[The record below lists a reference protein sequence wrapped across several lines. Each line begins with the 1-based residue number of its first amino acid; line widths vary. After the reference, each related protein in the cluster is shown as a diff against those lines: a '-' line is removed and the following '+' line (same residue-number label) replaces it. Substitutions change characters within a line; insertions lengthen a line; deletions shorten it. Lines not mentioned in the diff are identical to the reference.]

1 MLPPTFQ
8 HLSIAGG
15 VRAAMSR
22 NPGKQALKHGKNKRS
37 YKQLTNR
44 MDRISNGLIHDLKLT
59 SKDHAAIVSSNSI
72 EYMEIILGAS
82 QVGIGMATIN
92 PKLSPIEIQLICNDV
107 EAKVLFVDES
117 SAELLRDVHF
127 ETITTVIT
135 INNELEE
142 WINQSK
148 PISNLPVVQEWD
160 VFTIPYTSGT
170 TGKPKGVLVPYRSRI
185 LQLLAWQLSMDV
197 ILLMIDF

>member
-22 NPGKQALKHGKNKRS
+22 NPSKQALKHGKNKRS

-117 SAELLRDVHF
+117 SAEL
-127 ETITTVIT
+127 
-135 INNELEE
+135 
-142 WINQSK
+142 
-148 PISNLPVVQEWD
+148 
-160 VFTIPYTSGT
+160 
-170 TGKPKGVLVPYRSRI
+170 
-185 LQLLAWQLSMDV
+185 
-197 ILLMIDF
+197 